1 MARKGDNTDEP
12 RVWALRDR
20 TRVAPQA
27 VFVRNMRR
35 APTDAEK
42 NLWRHLHRL
51 SLHGSHFR
59 RQVQLGQYI
68 VDFVSHKMRIA
79 IEIDGGQHAENAA
92 DAMRTKFIESQ
103 GYRVLRFWNNDVLG
117 NIDGV
122 LEVIQTAV
130 NKLQASDSSEIG
142 TATLQGASS
151 PSPLVGEGRGGGSG
165 GCGTEMPHTPT
176 PTPDPSPQGGGEQKG
191 SMRRPSPSR
200 GG

>member
-27 VFVRNMRR
+27 VFARTMRR

-42 NLWRHLHRL
+42 KLWRHLHRL
-51 SLHGSHFR
+51 SLDGSHFR

-79 IEIDGGQHAENAA
+79 IEIDGGQHVENAA
-92 DAMRTKFIESQ
+92 DAVRTKFIESQ

-117 NIDGV
+117 NVDGV
-122 LEVIQTAV
+122 LEAIQATV
-130 NKLQASDSSEIG
+130 NELQASDSSEIG
-142 TATLQGASS
+142 AATLHDAAS
-151 PSPLVGEGRGGGSG
+151 PSPLVGEGRGGGAAG
-165 GCGTEMPHTPT
+165 RGANVPHTPT

-191 SMRRPSPSR
+191 SVR
-200 GG
+200 